1 MGTSVI
7 KKKSIHIF
15 LREMSNIEGKFQNN
29 NFKPQSIDESAE
41 DNIPEDWK
49 DNGEI
54 VIKHIQPK
62 AIETGIIL
70 LIDQVSDYFL

>member
-1 MGTSVI
+1 MRNVNGREVS
-7 KKKSIHIF
+7 KKY
-15 LREMSNIEGKFQNN
+15 LN
-29 NFKPQSIDESAE
+29 PQSIDESAE

-62 AIETGIIL
+62 AIETGLIL
-70 LIDQVSDYFL
+70 LILPAVIFEK

>member
-1 MGTSVI
+1 M
-7 KKKSIHIF
+7 
-15 LREMSNIEGKFQNN
+15 EGKFQNN

-62 AIETGIIL
+62 AIDTGIIL
-70 LIDQVSDYFL
+70 SIDQMAAVIFVK

>member
-1 MGTSVI
+1 MEGRF
-7 KKKSIHIF
+7 KK
-15 LREMSNIEGKFQNN
+15 N
-29 NFKPQSIDESAE
+29 NFEPQSIDESAE

-62 AIETGIIL
+62 AIETGMYN
-70 LIDQVSDYFL
+70 LIDRPSGSCIFCEINKDF

>member
-1 MGTSVI
+1 MRNVNGREVS
-7 KKKSIHIF
+7 KKI
-15 LREMSNIEGKFQNN
+15 LE
-29 NFKPQSIDESAE
+29 PQSIDESAE

-62 AIETGIIL
+62 AIETGM
-70 LIDQVSDYFL
+70 SY

>member
-1 MGTSVI
+1 MISGISLRNVNGREVS
-7 KKKSIHIF
+7 KKK
-15 LREMSNIEGKFQNN
+15 L
-29 NFKPQSIDESAE
+29 KPQSIDESAE

-62 AIETGIIL
+62 AIETGM
-70 LIDQVSDYFL
+70 SY

>member
-1 MGTSVI
+1 M
-7 KKKSIHIF
+7 
-15 LREMSNIEGKFQNN
+15 EGKFQKYY
-29 NFKPQSIDESAE
+29 FEPQSIDESAE

-62 AIETGIIL
+62 AIETGI
-70 LIDQVSDYFL
+70 SY